1 MKVFL
6 TGATGY
12 IGHQLAIKLANQ
24 NYEVNALVRD
34 INSDKIPKHKNII
47 IYKGNICDYKTI
59 QRAIA
64 NCDYV
69 FHTAAYTNLKCDK
82 IDNFYNTNVV
92 GTSNVLKASLAENV
106 KKVIYTSTLSVFG
119 PSLYHVPITE
129 DQPRITSYSND
140 YELTKAM
147 SEEVVLDYV
156 KKGLSCIILNATR
169 VYGPGLITFSNG
181 VNKIISKIM
190 KDKVLFV
197 PSKLDVEANYVYI
210 DDVVN
215 AELLAL
221 KKGKA
226 GEKYIIGGENIDYT
240 GLFKKIINISN
251 SKISIF
257 KINYDLIERGIT
269 LISNLNWL
277 FGNSTPLTPKVL
289 DSLFTNR
296 SASSKKAFSALNY
309 KITPLK
315 TGLEQTIKFLD
326 KQLS

>member
-24 NYEVNALVRD
+24 NYKVNALVRD
-34 INSDKIPKHKNII
+34 INSDKIPKHKNIT

-156 KKGLSCIILNATR
+156 KKGLSCIILNVTR
-169 VYGPGLITFSNG
+169 VYGPGLITFSND

-190 KDKVLFV
+190 K
-197 PSKLDVEANYVYI
+197 AN
-210 DDVVN
+210 
-215 AELLAL
+215 
-221 KKGKA
+221 
-226 GEKYIIGGENIDYT
+226 
-240 GLFKKIINISN
+240 
-251 SKISIF
+251 
-257 KINYDLIERGIT
+257 R
-269 LISNLNWL
+269 
-277 FGNSTPLTPKVL
+277 PLYHHKPVFL
-289 DSLFTNR
+289 VGQRSLP
-296 SASSKKAFSALNY
+296 Y
-309 KITPLK
+309 Y
-315 TGLEQTIKFLD
+315 
-326 KQLS
+326 